1 MEEFSYEKKN
11 YKKIVGLALSATL
24 VAGEIVNA
32 SASTTYKDE
41 WYLSRIT
48 PTTGTTTDTVSMY
61 YNYVSGKYTGVC
73 KKSTSTYDSVAMAG
87 GANTTIT
94 SSVSVYRQ
102 AGDVQTVTANVS
114 GTSDTRKA
122 NFKMTLTCNNGT
134 AVNEGYVYW
143 IKQ

>member
-1 MEEFSYEKKN
+1 MEAKILKKFSKKL
-11 YKKIVGLALSATL
+11 VGLVLSATL
-24 VAGEIVNA
+24 VVGGIVNA

-48 PTTGTTTDTVSMY
+48 PTTGTTTDTVSMM
-61 YNYVSGKYTGVC
+61 YNPGNKYTGVC
-73 KKSTSTYDSVAMAG
+73 SRSTSTYDSVAMAG

-94 SSVSVYRQ
+94 SSVLVYRQ
-102 AGDVQTVTANVS
+102 AGDVQTVTATVS
-114 GTSDTRKA
+114 GTSATRKA

-143 IKQ
+143 VNP

>member
-1 MEEFSYEKKN
+1 MKRRVIKKL
-11 YKKIVGLALSATL
+11 VGLALSATL
-24 VAGEIVNA
+24 VVGGIVNA

-48 PTTGTTTDTVSMY
+48 PTTGTTTDTVSMK
-61 YNYVSGKYTGVC
+61 YNPSDKYTGVC
-73 KKSTSTYDSVAMAG
+73 SRSTSTYDSVAMAG

-94 SSVSVYRQ
+94 SSVLVYRQ

-114 GTSDTRKA
+114 GSSSTRKA
-122 NFKMTLTCNNGT
+122 YFKMTLTCNNGT

-143 IKQ
+143 IKP

>member
-1 MEEFSYEKKN
+1 MKRKIIKKL
-11 YKKIVGLALSATL
+11 VGMALSATL
-24 VAGEIVNA
+24 VAGGIVNA
-32 SASTTYKDE
+32 SASTTYRDD

-87 GANTTIT
+87 SINTTII
-94 SSVSVYRQ
+94 SDVLVYRQ

-114 GTSDTRKA
+114 VSSSDQNA
-122 NFKMTLTCNNGT
+122 HFKMTLTCNNGQ
-134 AVNEGYVYW
+134 VINEGYVYW
-143 IKQ
+143 IKP